1 MPVATEARQAITSRR
16 SIYLGCVLL
25 HFFLLISVSL
35 RDMLWAVA
43 NDYTSLPRSFDSWA
57 NKAEDIA
64 HTAVG
69 EKLATSNLL
78 RQITAAYLHGAGI
91 DKGYGYFA
99 PGVPN
104 SYKLVF
110 ELHYADDRVEYE
122 LPSLSGKAAGVR
134 MVTLLDHIGQMQ
146 YDPLREVILKMLA
159 YSVWQEHPDAV
170 TIRAVFG
177 QIEEPTTAQAMQG
190 QSESYQFLYAYDFSF
205 APQPAS
211 SAKP

>member
-1 MPVATEARQAITSRR
+1 
-16 SIYLGCVLL
+16 
-25 HFFLLISVSL
+25 
-35 RDMLWAVA
+35 MLWAVA
-43 NDYTSLPRSFDSWA
+43 NDYTLLPRSVDHWA
-57 NKAEDIA
+57 DKAEDITHA
-64 HTAVG
+64 ALG
-69 EKLATSNLL
+69 EKLPTSNLL
-78 RQITAAYLHGAGI
+78 RQIVAAYLPVAGI

-110 ELHYADDRVEYE
+110 ELRYADGRMEYE

-134 MVTLLDHIGQMQ
+134 MVTLLDHIAQTQ

-177 QIEEPTTAQAMQG
+177 QIEEPTAAQALQG

-205 APQPAS
+205 APQPANP
-211 SAKP
+211 AKP